1 MATGSGVGDAAGH
14 GAVLRLV
21 REALGSRNE
30 SVHRGHRVCGSRP
43 HPLERAKPASWWQR
57 WEGRVRFAVWFA
69 LYLTAIGLVAS
80 LLGYIITAPALA
92 HGQSLPTS
100 LPASQPATGG
110 WFVANW
116 PQLALGIGWLLSNL
130 ATMLGEY
137 PDAKD
142 ATTRLAKMIRMIR
155 LLGALVSVVHF
166 SNTGGKGL
174 TFKFVGQPITPA
186 KLNPPA

>member
-1 MATGSGVGDAAGH
+1 MSLRTSCQVAGSFMVAMAVIGII
-14 GAVLRLV
+14 LLFRLV
-21 REALGSRNE
+21 A
-30 SVHRGHRVCGSRP
+30 
-43 HPLERAKPASWWQR
+43 
-57 WEGRVRFAVWFA
+57 
-69 LYLTAIGLVAS
+69 Y
-80 LLGYIITAPALA
+80 
-92 HGQSLPTS
+92 GQPTS

-142 ATTRLAKMIRMIR
+142 ATTRLAKVIRVIR